1 MAKRKRRSSGMILG
15 GRATDV
21 LKVLEAMLREVE
33 REERARSR
41 RRKGRRKKGRNAAP
55 LGTGARFRKLV
66 KELEAKAR
74 RTGYPVRNV
83 RALAA
88 AIGRR
93 KYGKRKFQQLAAHGK
108 WRAKAARA
116 RARRKAANPRRRRK
130 AC

>member
-15 GRATDV
+15 GRSTDV
-21 LKVLEAMLREVE
+21 LEVLKVVLREVE
-33 REERARSR
+33 REERDRRR

-66 KELEAKAR
+66 KDLEAKAR
-74 RTGYPVRNV
+74 RTGYPVSNV

-93 KYGKRKFQQLAAHGK
+93 KYGKLKFQHLAARGK
-108 WRAKAARA
+108 WRAKAART
-116 RARRKAANPRRRRK
+116 RAHRKAANPRRRRK